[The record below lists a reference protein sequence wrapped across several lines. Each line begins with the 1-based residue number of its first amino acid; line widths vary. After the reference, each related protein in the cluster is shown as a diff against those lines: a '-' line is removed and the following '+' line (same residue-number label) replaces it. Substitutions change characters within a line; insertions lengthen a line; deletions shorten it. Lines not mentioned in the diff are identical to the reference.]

1 MKKMI
6 ALILVLMMIGSV
18 ACQSVPKDTSD
29 SSAASPETS
38 APHQSETTPFEWND
52 SPSGT
57 LACYKDTDGE
67 DDVQQIPLAGYKSGI
82 DPIFLDDIS
91 RYEIFGYERSL
102 YFFADDLPSKITDE
116 PLLNITHDLTLSS
129 EIDGTLVSWRSSDES
144 LIESS
149 GKVHRPHDRS
159 RYVVLEAHF
168 AQGEGA
174 MTSRYVLRVARD
186 MYADTDPD
194 SLPVLAHDGV
204 YHEPPEGTEGE
215 WFVFDTMNQIT
226 RFDPQADV
234 MVNDFSTDSM
244 RSYLIS
250 GRISMPRIDTENEA
264 YLCIK
269 TLADILHISY
279 SVKYFEF
286 NTAESDIGDMRYDYM
301 QYFNGVPVLNGM
313 IRVMSS
319 FRRPFTTVVV
329 NVLMIP
335 DDFDTA
341 PKVTAAEI
349 EEKFGLQ
356 SSELVIKELNGAPA
370 LMYRGYSRKSVEEI
384 FVDAKTG
391 KELERHS
398 MIVE

>member
-1 MKKMI
+1 MRKII
-6 ALILVLMMIGSV
+6 ALLLVLMMLGSA
-18 ACQSVPKDTSD
+18 ACQIVPKDTSGA
-29 SSAASPETS
+29 SSDPSQTS
-38 APHQSETTPFEWND
+38 APQPSETTPFEWND
-52 SPSGT
+52 SPPGT
-57 LACYKDTDGE
+57 LACYKYTDGE
-67 DDVQQIPLAGYKSGI
+67 DVQQIPLAGYKSGI
-82 DPIFLDDIS
+82 DPVFLNTES
-91 RYEIFGYERSL
+91 LYEISGYERSL
-102 YFFADDLPSKITDE
+102 YLFADDLPSKITDE

-129 EIDGTLVSWRSSDES
+129 EMDGTLVSWRSSDES

-159 RYVVLEAHF
+159 RYVLLEAHF

-174 MTSRYVLRVARD
+174 MTSRYILRVARD
-186 MYADTDPD
+186 MYADTDPE

-204 YHEPPEGTEGE
+204 YHEPPAGTEGE

-234 MVNDFSTDSM
+234 MVNDYSTDSM
-244 RSYLIS
+244 RNYLIS
-250 GRISMPRIDTENEA
+250 GKISMPRIDTENEA
-264 YLCIK
+264 YLCIS

-279 SVKYFEF
+279 SIKYFDF
-286 NTAESDIGDMRYDYM
+286 QTAESDIGDMRYDYI
-301 QYFNGVPVLNGM
+301 QSFNGVPVLNGM

-335 DDFDTA
+335 DDFDTN
-341 PKVTAAEI
+341 PNFTAAEI

-356 SSELVIKELNGAPA
+356 ASELVIKESNGVPV
-370 LMYRGYSRKSVEEI
+370 LMYHGYSRESMEEL

-391 KELERHS
+391 KELERYS
-398 MIVE
+398 MIVD